1 MTDGA
6 RFLKKKKNNNNN
18 GGPNVGL
25 NQVQTSFDYIFYLK
39 LRAIIAC
46 NNV

>member
-6 RFLKKKKNNNNN
+6 RFLKKNIYNNN

-25 NQVQTSFDYIFYLK
+25 DQAQTSFDYIFYLK